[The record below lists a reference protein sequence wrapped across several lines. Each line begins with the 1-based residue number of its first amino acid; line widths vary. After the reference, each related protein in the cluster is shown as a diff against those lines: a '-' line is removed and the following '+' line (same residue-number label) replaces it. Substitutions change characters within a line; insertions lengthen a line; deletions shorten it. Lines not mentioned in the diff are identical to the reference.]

1 VSDLPYIIQRHL
13 IVGRSKLG
21 FEEGRRGK
29 KREEEGRRGK
39 KREEEGRRGKKREEE
54 GRRIEGINMR
64 RNRFGVEK

>member
-39 KREEEGRRGKKREEE
+39 KREEEGRR
-54 GRRIEGINMR
+54 IEGINMR
-64 RNRFGVEK
+64 RNRFGVEKWSAYLV